1 MPSPP
6 RPWLPRAAVIYV
18 DMERGLYPWD
28 KQPFNGDGSY
38 RVVRTQILTDCGVKS
53 SYSGANKLIWSS
65 EEFQRLLEQERLR
78 RDSGIVDVVEKLEA
92 VVGPVTKMG
101 EAILKE
107 VQAIFDRPADSE
119 DPTALSPAQYVSEAR
134 QWYKLGLEV
143 EGKLDSTKQQGV
155 ADVISKL
162 YQGNQITQ
170 QMLDSALELVRE
182 HRDLEDRKMRERGVI
197 DVGRT

>member
-1 MPSPP
+1 M
-6 RPWLPRAAVIYV
+6 
-18 DMERGLYPWD
+18 
-28 KQPFNGDGSY
+28 
-38 RVVRTQILTDCGVKS
+38 
-53 SYSGANKLIWSS
+53 
-65 EEFQRLLEQERLR
+65 
-78 RDSGIVDVVEKLEA
+78 DVVETLEA
-92 VVGPVTKMG
+92 VAGPVTKMG

-197 DVGRT
+197 DV